1 MASAIFNVYSPKQ
14 QWERMWKG
22 HTLEH
27 EVKLCEYR
35 ELRRHLLDVL
45 GQLDDPIVV
54 EAGCGVG
61 AWVAYLT
68 KNGIRRVVGLDN
80 FAPALKELKQHAPAG
95 QVVIDGDVRKLP
107 FADGSI
113 DACISLG
120 VVEHFPDG
128 ATPLVL
134 EMFRVL
140 RPGGYLFLTVPCY
153 NLFRRLFIH
162 PLRAAFLK
170 VKTSLL
176 KCPLYFVEY
185 RFTRDE
191 FTQIVRDCGFELVSV
206 KTDDY
211 EGNRVALGLYVDLPL
226 LRGDQQWSLNLLGRF
241 IRWSTGRISPWLTTG
256 GVLFLAKK
264 PVAMVA
270 STREH
275 CTVEAVA

>member
-1 MASAIFNVYSPKQ
+1 
-14 QWERMWKG
+14 MWDG

-27 EVKLCEYR
+27 EVKLCENR

-45 GQLDDPIVV
+45 GQMDDPIVV

-61 AWVAYLT
+61 AWVAYLA

-80 FAPALKELKQHAPAG
+80 FPPALKELKQHAPVG

-120 VVEHFPDG
+120 VVEHFQDG
-128 ATPLVL
+128 PMPLIL

-140 RPGGYLFLTVPCY
+140 RPGGYVFLTIPSY

-170 VKTSLL
+170 LKSSLR
-176 KCPLYFVEY
+176 KCQLYFVEY
-185 RFTRDE
+185 RFTRGE
-191 FTQIVRDCGFELVSV
+191 FTKIVRACGFELVSV
-206 KTDDY
+206 RTDEY
-211 EGNRVALGLYVDLPL
+211 EGNKLALGLYVDLPL

-241 IRWSTGRISPWLTTG
+241 IRWSTSRISPWLTTG
-256 GVLFLAKK
+256 GVLFLAKR
-264 PVAMVA
+264 PVSVA
-270 STREH
+270 AKTDEH
-275 CTVEAVA
+275 RTFEAIA